1 MNSLFVN
8 SLYIFEY
15 ESKMAKK
22 IDFKHGINIL
32 TSDEKSG
39 NDVGKSVLLKSIYH
53 TLGADSIFDHMWNK
67 ITKTYILNVTIK
79 NKTYYVY
86 RRDNLFKIYNTN
98 FKKIFMTNNRDE
110 LSNYLSD
117 LYSFK
122 VMLPKR
128 ENEELELAPPV
139 YSYLLNYI
147 DQDHLDGSK
156 FSSFNSLTQ
165 FPNYKENVIYTHFG
179 LFDEEYYKAI
189 KELEILKSEEK
200 NKKKEREVTLNM
212 LNKIKSYLG
221 NLDAPESIE
230 VLNIE
235 LNKTKEEYSNI
246 VINLQKIKNNLMKI
260 RNEKVDLELNI
271 KEIELTRRNEM
282 KKLKVKNVCP
292 SCSHEIEDIDSK
304 FIINNQIEDIDSKF
318 IINNQIEDL
327 IILKDELESEII
339 KCNRVIEKKEEEYQS
354 LLDKLH
360 EYESNMK
367 INDDSISNV
376 LKHKAYID
384 TKDDIV
390 LDLEIIDKKI
400 KEIQQTIEPYD
411 KKIKEYNSLKKKANA
426 KYEELMKKA
435 KKDFGLEEIDENKI
449 KNIKNNFIARGSNR
463 AITTIMWYLT
473 LLAVKYEFNENAIKF
488 PLILDSPNNVESDEI
503 KEESLFKYIFKN
515 TKTDTQLILS
525 SLGFNEMQF
534 SEFKFD
540 NIIKLENSKYNLLN
554 KEDYYN
560 NIDILNKIFEN

>member
-246 VINLQKIKNNLMKI
+246 VINLQKIK
-260 RNEKVDLELNI
+260 
-271 KEIELTRRNEM
+271 
-282 KKLKVKNVCP
+282 
-292 SCSHEIEDIDSK
+292 
-304 FIINNQIEDIDSKF
+304 II
-318 IINNQIEDL
+318 
-327 IILKDELESEII
+327 
-339 KCNRVIEKKEEEYQS
+339 
-354 LLDKLH
+354 
-360 EYESNMK
+360 
-367 INDDSISNV
+367 
-376 LKHKAYID
+376 
-384 TKDDIV
+384 
-390 LDLEIIDKKI
+390 
-400 KEIQQTIEPYD
+400 
-411 KKIKEYNSLKKKANA
+411 
-426 KYEELMKKA
+426 
-435 KKDFGLEEIDENKI
+435 
-449 KNIKNNFIARGSNR
+449 
-463 AITTIMWYLT
+463 
-473 LLAVKYEFNENAIKF
+473 
-488 PLILDSPNNVESDEI
+488 
-503 KEESLFKYIFKN
+503 
-515 TKTDTQLILS
+515 
-525 SLGFNEMQF
+525 
-534 SEFKFD
+534 
-540 NIIKLENSKYNLLN
+540 
-554 KEDYYN
+554 
-560 NIDILNKIFEN
+560 

>member
-1 MNSLFVN
+1 
-8 SLYIFEY
+8 
-15 ESKMAKK
+15 
-22 IDFKHGINIL
+22 
-32 TSDEKSG
+32 
-39 NDVGKSVLLKSIYH
+39 
-53 TLGADSIFDHMWNK
+53 
-67 ITKTYILNVTIK
+67 
-79 NKTYYVY
+79 
-86 RRDNLFKIYNTN
+86 
-98 FKKIFMTNNRDE
+98 
-110 LSNYLSD
+110 
-117 LYSFK
+117 
-122 VMLPKR
+122 
-128 ENEELELAPPV
+128 
-139 YSYLLNYI
+139 
-147 DQDHLDGSK
+147 
-156 FSSFNSLTQ
+156 
-165 FPNYKENVIYTHFG
+165 
-179 LFDEEYYKAI
+179 
-189 KELEILKSEEK
+189 
-200 NKKKEREVTLNM
+200 
-212 LNKIKSYLG
+212 
-221 NLDAPESIE
+221 
-230 VLNIE
+230 
-235 LNKTKEEYSNI
+235 
-246 VINLQKIKNNLMKI
+246 
-260 RNEKVDLELNI
+260 
-271 KEIELTRRNEM
+271 
-282 KKLKVKNVCP
+282 
-292 SCSHEIEDIDSK
+292 
-304 FIINNQIEDIDSKF
+304 
-318 IINNQIEDL
+318 
-327 IILKDELESEII
+327 
-339 KCNRVIEKKEEEYQS
+339 
-354 LLDKLH
+354 
-360 EYESNMK
+360 
-367 INDDSISNV
+367 
-376 LKHKAYID
+376 

>member
-304 FIINNQIEDIDSKF
+304 FIINNQIED
-318 IINNQIEDL
+318 L

-525 SLGFNEMQF
+525 SLGFNEIQF

>member
-304 FIINNQIEDIDSKF
+304 FIINNQIED
-318 IINNQIEDL
+318 L

-525 SLGFNEMQF
+525 SLGF
-534 SEFKFD
+534 
-540 NIIKLENSKYNLLN
+540 
-554 KEDYYN
+554 
-560 NIDILNKIFEN
+560 

>member
-304 FIINNQIEDIDSKF
+304 FIINNQIED
-318 IINNQIEDL
+318 L

>member
-22 IDFKHGINIL
+22 IDFKRGINIL

-79 NKTYYVY
+79 DKTYYVY

-212 LNKIKSYLG
+212 LSKIKSYLG

-304 FIINNQIEDIDSKF
+304 FIINNQIED
-318 IINNQIEDL
+318 L
-327 IILKDELESEII
+327 IILKDDLESEII
-339 KCNRVIEKKEEEYQS
+339 KCNRVIEKKEKEYQS
-354 LLDKLH
+354 LLEKLH
-360 EYESNMK
+360 EYESNMR

-400 KEIQQTIEPYD
+400 KKIQQTIEPYD

-534 SEFKFD
+534 SEFEFD

-554 KEDYYN
+554 REDYYN
-560 NIDILNKIFEN
+560 NIDILNKIFES

>member
-189 KELEILKSEEK
+189 KELKILKSEEK

-292 SCSHEIEDIDSK
+292 SCSHE
-304 FIINNQIEDIDSKF
+304 IEDIDSKF

>member
-304 FIINNQIEDIDSKF
+304 FIINNQIED
-318 IINNQIEDL
+318 L

-554 KEDYYN
+554 
-560 NIDILNKIFEN
+560 

>member
-304 FIINNQIEDIDSKF
+304 FIINNQIED
-318 IINNQIEDL
+318 L

-560 NIDILNKIFEN
+560 NI

>member
-304 FIINNQIEDIDSKF
+304 FIINNQIED
-318 IINNQIEDL
+318 L

-400 KEIQQTIEPYD
+400 KEMQQTIEPYD

>member
-304 FIINNQIEDIDSKF
+304 FIINNQIEDI
-318 IINNQIEDL
+318 

>member
-122 VMLPKR
+122 IMLPKR

-292 SCSHEIEDIDSK
+292 SCSHE
-304 FIINNQIEDIDSKF
+304 IEDIDSKF

>member
-304 FIINNQIEDIDSKF
+304 FIINNQIED
-318 IINNQIEDL
+318 L

-560 NIDILNKIFEN
+560 NIDILN

>member
-86 RRDNLFKIYNTN
+86 RSDNLFKIYNTN

-292 SCSHEIEDIDSK
+292 SCSHE
-304 FIINNQIEDIDSKF
+304 IEDIDSKF

>member
-304 FIINNQIEDIDSKF
+304 FIINNQIED
-318 IINNQIEDL
+318 L

-390 LDLEIIDKKI
+390 LDLEIIEKKI

>member
-304 FIINNQIEDIDSKF
+304 FIINNQIED
-318 IINNQIEDL
+318 L

-473 LLAVKYEFNENAIKF
+473 LLAVKYKFNENAIKF

>member
-304 FIINNQIEDIDSKF
+304 FIINNQIED
-318 IINNQIEDL
+318 L

-540 NIIKLENSKYNLLN
+540 NIIKLENSKYNL
-554 KEDYYN
+554 
-560 NIDILNKIFEN
+560 

>member
-304 FIINNQIEDIDSKF
+304 FIINNQIED
-318 IINNQIEDL
+318 L

-473 LLAVKYEFNENAIKF
+473 LLAVKYEFNENAMKF

>member
-304 FIINNQIEDIDSKF
+304 FIINNQIED
-318 IINNQIEDL
+318 L

-339 KCNRVIEKKEEEYQS
+339 KCNRVIEKREEEYQS

>member
-1 MNSLFVN
+1 
-8 SLYIFEY
+8 
-15 ESKMAKK
+15 MAKK

-304 FIINNQIEDIDSKF
+304 FIINNQIED
-318 IINNQIEDL
+318 L

>member
-1 MNSLFVN
+1 MRRVFMNSLFVN

-304 FIINNQIEDIDSKF
+304 FIINNQIED
-318 IINNQIEDL
+318 L